1 MAMTQARINTKQ
13 DVIEGLEFLCDR
25 AEDIVQRFTEADWQG
40 PGDHGGWTAR
50 QVYSHVAGLGALIPP
65 FTEGYVASG
74 PDVDMGPST
83 PIHDINAGL
92 VNDRKDRTPRELGDE
107 FAKNYG
113 AAIAWVKQQPEE
125 FFQKRGTLG
134 NYKNWTAADVVMTA
148 FIMHAVAHLYNA
160 STRFP

>member
-92 VNDRKDRTPRELGDE
+92 VNDRKDRTPRELGD
-107 FAKNYG
+107 
-113 AAIAWVKQQPEE
+113 P
-125 FFQKRGTLG
+125 L
-134 NYKNWTAADVVMTA
+134 
-148 FIMHAVAHLYNA
+148 
-160 STRFP
+160 